1 MEGLFDNFVPS
12 ELVAKLFQL
21 CDCSSSSIIKVNRSG
36 KRGWQVKLNFLEK
49 CDGEGPVD
57 RIPENTI
64 IKYRRVSQFHR
75 KRDLNRFIELKD
87 TKRKDARLTDCSEPE
102 FIARDF
108 VEDELVT
115 PTVPLRKEIPRSRVS
130 EQALLRNEHVQKTS
144 PNPGGDADGNS
155 LEVCSLDV
163 LPKSK
168 VPPDD
173 ISPNR
178 APNFDCGDSWLNQP
192 AWLDQKLLESKYFSD
207 CNPEPE
213 PPDST
218 ENKYIGL
225 SNLEMITLTDE
236 EWAEMCE
243 MTFKR
248 K

>member
-1 MEGLFDNFVPS
+1 M
-12 ELVAKLFQL
+12 
-21 CDCSSSSIIKVNRSG
+21 
-36 KRGWQVKLNFLEK
+36 
-49 CDGEGPVD
+49 
-57 RIPENTI
+57 
-64 IKYRRVSQFHR
+64 
-75 KRDLNRFIELKD
+75 
-87 TKRKDARLTDCSEPE
+87 
-102 FIARDF
+102 
-108 VEDELVT
+108 
-115 PTVPLRKEIPRSRVS
+115 
-130 EQALLRNEHVQKTS
+130 RNEHVQKTS

-178 APNFDCGDSWLNQP
+178 APNCGDSWLDQP

-207 CNPEPE
+207 CNPEPK
-213 PPDST
+213 PPDSK
-218 ENKYIGL
+218 NKYIGL